1 MDLVRAIRRR
11 ILCGIL
17 LSAWVLLPAAGW
29 GTSLEPLPAP
39 RAQKPAQTELGRHL
53 FFDPRMSGD
62 GGISCATC
70 HQPARGWGDGQ
81 SLSTG
86 YPGSKYFRNAQ
97 TLLNAAY
104 NKRVFWDGR
113 LSGADLPTLVRDHL
127 TEAHFMLV
135 DGRLF
140 PERLKQV
147 PAYVKMFKEAY
158 GGEPSFGGSL
168 KAIAAF
174 LHTIT
179 SRNVPFDNYLKG
191 DKKAISAEAQKGLA
205 LFRGKAG
212 CAGCHNGALLSDGGF
227 HALGVPENEQIF
239 KDPLRHITFR
249 RFNKVIGVPN
259 FMNLRADPGL
269 YVVTKEER
277 DRGKFRTPTLR
288 EVARTAPYMHN
299 GALATLEDVVAFYNK
314 GGGSGPNKS
323 PKLKPLGLDAGEQK
337 ALVEFMKSL
346 SGEAV
351 SANEPKIP
359 DYELRKLGDN

>member
-1 MDLVRAIRRR
+1 MDRVRAIRHR

-29 GTSLEPLPAP
+29 GASLAPLPAP
-39 RAQKPAQTELGRHL
+39 KAQKPAQVELGRRL

-70 HQPARGWGDGQ
+70 HQPAKGWGDGQ
-81 SLSTG
+81 ALSAG

-168 KAIAAF
+168 KAISAF
-174 LHTIT
+174 LHTIA
-179 SRNVPFDNYLKG
+179 SKNVPFDKYLKG
-191 DKKAISAEAQKGLA
+191 DEKAISAEAQKGLA

-212 CAGCHNGALLSDGGF
+212 CAACHNGALLSDGGF

-239 KDPLRHITFR
+239 QDPLRHITFR

-269 YVVTKEER
+269 YVVTKEEG

-299 GALATLEDVVAFYNK
+299 GALATLEDVVAFYDR

-323 PKLKPLGLDAGEQK
+323 PRLKPLGLSADERK
-337 ALVEFMKSL
+337 ALVEFLKTL

-351 SANEPKIP
+351 TAEAPEIP
-359 DYELRKLGDN
+359 DYEIRKLGDN

>member
-1 MDLVRAIRRR
+1 MDLVRAVWCRA
-11 ILCGIL
+11 LCGIL
-17 LSAWVLLPAAGW
+17 LSAWVLLPPAGW
-29 GTSLEPLPAP
+29 GASLEPLPAP

-97 TLLNAAY
+97 TLLNATY

-179 SRNVPFDNYLKG
+179 SRNAPFDNYLKG
-191 DKKAISAEAQKGLA
+191 DKKAISAEALKGLA

-249 RFNKVIGVPN
+249 RFNKVLGVPN

-299 GALATLEDVVAFYNK
+299 GALAALEDVVAFYNK

-323 PKLKPLGLDAGEQK
+323 PRLKPLGLDADEQK
-337 ALVEFMKSL
+337 ALVEFLKSL
-346 SGEAV
+346 SGEPVPVKA
-351 SANEPKIP
+351 PKIP

>member
-1 MDLVRAIRRR
+1 MDVVRVVRRR
-11 ILCGIL
+11 ILSGIL
-17 LSAWVLLPAAGW
+17 LMAWVLLPAAGW
-29 GTSLEPLPAP
+29 GAALAPLPAP
-39 RAQKPAQTELGRHL
+39 KAQKPAQAELGRYL

-70 HQPARGWGDGQ
+70 HQPAKGWGDGQ
-81 SLSTG
+81 ALSEG

-147 PAYVKMFKEAY
+147 PLYVKKFKEAY
-158 GGEPSFGGSL
+158 GGEPSFGGAL
-168 KAIAAF
+168 KAISAF
-174 LHTIT
+174 LHTIA
-179 SRNVPFDNYLKG
+179 SKNAPFDNYLKG
-191 DKKAISAEAQKGLA
+191 DKKALSAEAQKGLA
-205 LFRGKAG
+205 LFQGKAG

-269 YVVTKEER
+269 YVVTKQES

-299 GALATLEDVVAFYNK
+299 GAFAALEDVVAFYDK

-323 PKLKPLGLDAGEQK
+323 PRLKPLGLSAEEKK
-337 ALVEFMKSL
+337 ALVALLKSL

-351 SANEPKIP
+351 SAAAPKIP

>member
-1 MDLVRAIRRR
+1 MKSVRVVRRR
-11 ILCGIL
+11 LLCGIL
-17 LSAWVLLPAAGW
+17 LSAWVLLPAAGQ
-29 GTSLEPLPAP
+29 GAALAPLPAP
-39 RAQKPAQTELGRHL
+39 KAQKPAQAELGRYL

-81 SLSTG
+81 ALSAG

-147 PAYVKMFKEAY
+147 PSYVKMFQEAY
-158 GGEPSFGGSL
+158 GGEPSFGGAL
-168 KAIAAF
+168 KAISAF
-174 LHTIT
+174 LHTIA
-179 SRNVPFDNYLKG
+179 SKNVPFDNYLKS
-191 DKKAISAEAQKGLA
+191 DKKALSAEAQKGLA
-205 LFRGKAG
+205 LFKGKAG

-269 YVVTKEER
+269 YVVTKQES

-299 GALATLEDVVAFYNK
+299 GAFAALEDVVAFYDK

-323 PKLKPLGLDAGEQK
+323 ARLKPLGLSADERK
-337 ALVEFMKSL
+337 ALVEFLMSL
-346 SGEAV
+346 SGETV
-351 SANEPKIP
+351 SAEAPKIP

>member
-1 MDLVRAIRRR
+1 MDLVRVVRRR

-17 LSAWVLLPAAGW
+17 LSAWILLPAAGW
-29 GTSLEPLPAP
+29 GAPLAPLPAP
-39 RAQKPAQTELGRHL
+39 KAQKPAQAELGRRL

-70 HQPARGWGDGQ
+70 HQPAKGWGDGQ
-81 SLSTG
+81 ALSAG

-168 KAIAAF
+168 KAISAF
-174 LHTIT
+174 LHTIA
-179 SRNVPFDNYLKG
+179 SRNVPFDKFLKG
-191 DKKAISAEAQKGLA
+191 DEKAISAGAQKGLA

-212 CAGCHNGALLSDGGF
+212 CAACHNGALLSDGGF

-239 KDPLRHITFR
+239 QDPLRHITFR

-269 YVVTKEER
+269 YVVTKEEG

-299 GALATLEDVVAFYNK
+299 GALATLEDVVAFYDK

-323 PKLKPLGLDAGEQK
+323 PRLKPLGLSADERN
-337 ALVEFMKSL
+337 ALVAFLKSL

-351 SANEPKIP
+351 SAKEPKIP
-359 DYELRKLGDN
+359 DYEIRKLGDN